1 MPNNMFRRLPVE
13 RATGEM
19 HGGRHRLRVVYRTRD
34 LIVLGLGV
42 MVGSGIFKI
51 SGQLAAQ
58 TAGPAVIV
66 SFVAA
71 GIVCLLAALS
81 YAELSSIIPV
91 AGSAYSF
98 SYVAFGEVWAWVVG
112 WSLILELLLAA
123 SVIARAWSLFATQT
137 LHDFNVPIPSALG
150 GVIGQPKGFDVF
162 ALGILLL
169 IVAMLA
175 IGSRMSIRTL
185 WFMVLAKLIVIA
197 LLVATGLK
205 FFAPHNLTPFV
216 PPAKAAPDDSA
227 QTVLDALTGAVTG
240 GSPHVF
246 GIWGILAATP
256 AIVFAYIGFDLIATA
271 AEETDDAPHRVP
283 RGMIASLCIAVV
295 LYLGVAVTMLGMVPY
310 SRLDPAKPAL
320 SNAFGTVGASS
331 MGKIVDVGAVLGLTT
346 VILVVLISLTRVLFS
361 MSRDGLLPRQI
372 SGIGRYRVPTRATLV
387 AGAAAVL
394 MSQTINVLTLEH
406 MVVIGTMFAFLFVSA
421 SVLRLRRDQ
430 PDLHRPFRV
439 PAARLTAVVTIVLV
453 AWLMLNLELRT
464 WAYFGIWMSAGM
476 VLYLA
481 YGRRRS
487 QLKLLLEQPPP
498 ARISMPYPM
507 PAPSGAPMAA
517 PVPMNAPMAPGPMAG
532 PAAPGPVP
540 SGPYSSGP
548 MSTGPSPSNAMA
560 SPPPP
565 QSGHEFF
572 DGPPQ
577 QQWYNRPPAET
588 PPSNDPFEVPP
599 QRRAQ
604 QENYASQGGGYYQD
618 DEDVIGLGYGQPS
631 TPNRHPSADPRS
643 SGDPRPTGRYAT
655 GGRSPGQTGGYEMP
669 QQSTG
674 PYPAP
679 HDQTGENPSPSGRY
693 ATGGY
698 AQPGDDP
705 YSSGSG
711 RHRSGA
717 AGQPDPSDEDP
728 NLPPNGG
735 RYRR

>member
-1 MPNNMFRRLPVE
+1 MSNNMFRRLPVE
-13 RATGEM
+13 RATGEV

-66 SFVAA
+66 SFVVA

-123 SVIARAWSLFATQT
+123 SVLARAWSLFATQM
-137 LHDFNVPIPSALG
+137 LHDFSVPIPGALG
-150 GVIGQPKGFDVF
+150 GVIGQEKGFDVF
-162 ALGILLL
+162 ALGILVL

-185 WFMVLAKLIVIA
+185 WFMVLAKLIVIV
-197 LLVATGLK
+197 LLIATGLK

-227 QTVLDALTGAVTG
+227 QTVLDALTGAITG

-295 LYLGVAVTMLGMVPY
+295 LYLGVAVAMLGMVSY
-310 SRLDPAKPAL
+310 SRLDPNKPAL
-320 SNAFGTVGASS
+320 SNAFGMVGASS

-361 MSRDGLLPRQI
+361 MSRDGLLPRSI
-372 SGIGRYRVPTRATLV
+372 SAVGKYRVPSRATLV

-421 SVLRLRRDQ
+421 SVLRMRRDR

-439 PAARLTAVVTIVLV
+439 PAARLTAIVTIVLV

-464 WAYFGIWMSAGM
+464 WAYFGIWMAGGM
-476 VLYLA
+476 LLYLV

-498 ARISMPYPM
+498 ARISVPYPV
-507 PAPSGAPMAA
+507 PAPTGAPMT
-517 PVPMNAPMAPGPMAG
+517 PGAT
-532 PAAPGPVP
+532 
-540 SGPYSSGP
+540 GP
-548 MSTGPSPSNAMA
+548 MSSNPRMA
-560 SPPPP
+560 APAPPPP
-565 QSGHEFF
+565 
-572 DGPPQ
+572 P
-577 QQWYNRPPAET
+577 NRASFET
-588 PPSNDPFEVPP
+588 PYYEQPYERRPYDRPAYQTPPGHDPFEVPP
-599 QRRAQ
+599 QRQAY
-604 QENYASQGGGYYQD
+604 QETYGSQAGRGYYQD
-618 DEDVIGLGYGQPS
+618 DEDVIGLGYGRPS
-631 TPNRHPSADPRS
+631 DPRASAD
-643 SGDPRPTGRYAT
+643 DRPPAA
-655 GGRSPGQTGGYEMP
+655 PG
-669 QQSTG
+669 
-674 PYPAP
+674 
-679 HDQTGENPSPSGRY
+679 PSGRY
-693 ATGGY
+693 ATGGRNQQTGGYQTPPQATGPY
-698 AQPGDDP
+698 AAPHDSP
-705 YSSGSG
+705 SG
-711 RHRSGA
+711 RHASGGYNVPQDDRYSQGSSRHRSA
-717 AGQPDPSDEDP
+717 DQQPDEDDY
-728 NLPPNGG
+728 PPNAG
-735 RYRR
+735 RHH

>member
-13 RATGEM
+13 RATGEL

-66 SFVAA
+66 SFVVA

-137 LHDFNVPIPSALG
+137 LHDFNVPIPHALS

-162 ALGILLL
+162 ALGILVL
-169 IVAMLA
+169 IVVMLA

-185 WFMVLAKLIVIA
+185 WFMVLGKLIVIA

-240 GSPHVF
+240 SSPHVF
-246 GIWGILAATP
+246 GVWGILAATP

-271 AEETDDAPHRVP
+271 AEETDDAPHRIP
-283 RGMIASLCIAVV
+283 RGMIASLCVAVV
-295 LYLGVAVTMLGMVPY
+295 LYVGVAVTMLGMVPY
-310 SRLDPAKPAL
+310 SSLDPAKPAL
-320 SNAFGTVGASS
+320 SNAFGMVGASS

-361 MSRDGLLPRQI
+361 MSRDGLLPRRI
-372 SGIGRYRVPTRATLV
+372 SSIGRYRVPTRATLV

-394 MSQTINVLTLEH
+394 MSQTLNVLTLEH
-406 MVVIGTMFAFLFVSA
+406 MVVIGTMFAFLFVAA

-439 PAARLTAVVTIVLV
+439 PAARLTAVVTIILV

-464 WAYFGIWMSAGM
+464 WAYFGIWMAAGM

-498 ARISMPYPM
+498 ARISMPYPV
-507 PAPSGAPMAA
+507 PAPTGAPMTPA
-517 PVPMNAPMAPGPMAG
+517 PAPFVPQATGPLPPAPMTPEPM
-532 PAAPGPVP
+532 PFD
-540 SGPYSSGP
+540 
-548 MSTGPSPSNAMA
+548 A

-565 QSGHEFF
+565 PGYGSFEA
-572 DGPPQ
+572 PPQ
-577 QQWYNRPPAET
+577 PRYERQQYDRPMVET

-599 QRRAQ
+599 HRRAQ
-604 QENYASQGGGYYQD
+604 QENYGLEGGGYYQN
-618 DEDVIGLGYGQPS
+618 DEDLIGLGYGQPS
-631 TPNRHPSADPRS
+631 TPDTPRA
-643 SGDPRPTGRYAT
+643 SGGSPAQGRYAT
-655 GGRSPGQTGGYEMP
+655 GGRNPGRTGGYET
-669 QQSTG
+669 TG
-674 PYPAP
+674 PYAAP
-679 HDQTGENPSPSGRY
+679 DEPSGRY

-698 AQPGDDP
+698 AVPEDDP

-711 RHRSGA
+711 RHRSG
-717 AGQPDPSDEDP
+717 PTDHPDEDP
-728 NLPPNGG
+728 PLPPPGG

>member
-13 RATGEM
+13 RATGET

-66 SFVAA
+66 SFVVA

-137 LHDFNVPIPSALG
+137 LHDFGVPIPGALA
-150 GVIGQPKGFDVF
+150 GVIGQEKGFDVF
-162 ALGILLL
+162 ALGILVL
-169 IVAMLA
+169 IVVLLA

-185 WFMVLAKLIVIA
+185 WFMVLAKLIVIG
-197 LLVATGLK
+197 LLIATGLK

-216 PPAKAAPDDSA
+216 PPARAAPDDSA
-227 QTVLDALTGAVTG
+227 QTLLDALAGAVTG

-246 GIWGILAATP
+246 GVWGILAATP

-271 AEETDDAPHRVP
+271 AEETDDAPRRIP

-295 LYLGVAVTMLGMVPY
+295 LYLGVAVTMLGMVRY

-320 SNAFGTVGASS
+320 SNAFGAVGASS

-361 MSRDGLLPRQI
+361 MSRDGLLPRKI

-421 SVLRLRRDQ
+421 SVLRMRRDR

-439 PAARLTAVVTIVLV
+439 PAARTTAVLTIVLV

-464 WAYFGIWMSAGM
+464 WAYFGIWMAAGM
-476 VLYLA
+476 LLYLA

-498 ARISMPYPM
+498 ARISVPYPV
-507 PAPSGAPMAA
+507 PAPTG
-517 PVPMNAPMAPGPMAG
+517 VPMAPGPAAAG
-532 PAAPGPVP
+532 PPPAGPMATGPMGAGGMPAGPMSSGAVAYGPTATGPVP
-540 SGPYSSGP
+540 SGARTPV
-548 MSTGPSPSNAMA
+548 
-560 SPPPP
+560 PPPP
-565 QSGHEFF
+565 AAAQSPFETPWY
-572 DGPPQ
+572 DRERYQ
-577 QQWYNRPPAET
+577 QPARET
-588 PPSNDPFEVPP
+588 PPSYDPFEVPP
-599 QRRAQ
+599 HRQAN
-604 QENYASQGGGYYQD
+604 QENYGSQGGRYYQD
-618 DEDVIGLGYGQPS
+618 DEDVIGLGYG
-631 TPNRHPSADPRS
+631 HPSSPTRRATPDTGAPNAPDVPRM
-643 SGDPRPTGRYAT
+643 P
-655 GGRSPGQTGGYEMP
+655 GG
-669 QQSTG
+669 
-674 PYPAP
+674 P
-679 HDQTGENPSPSGRY
+679 HPS
-693 ATGGY
+693 
-698 AQPGDDP
+698 
-705 YSSGSG
+705 
-711 RHRSGA
+711 
-717 AGQPDPSDEDP
+717 
-728 NLPPNGG
+728 
-735 RYRR
+735 

>member
-1 MPNNMFRRLPVE
+1 MPNNIFRRLPVE
-13 RATGEM
+13 RATGEV

-51 SGQLAAQ
+51 SGQLAAN

-66 SFVAA
+66 SFVVA

-123 SVIARAWSLFATQT
+123 SVIARAWSLFATQM
-137 LHDFNVPIPSALG
+137 LHDFSVPIPGALG
-150 GVIGQPKGFDVF
+150 SVIGQEKGFDVF
-162 ALGILLL
+162 ALGILVL

-185 WFMVLAKLIVIA
+185 WFMVLAKLIVIV
-197 LLVATGLK
+197 LLIATGLK
-205 FFAPHNLTPFV
+205 FFAPHNMTPFV

-227 QTVLDALTGAVTG
+227 QTVLDALTGAITG

-271 AEETDDAPHRVP
+271 AEETDDAPHRIP

-295 LYLGVAVTMLGMVPY
+295 LYIGVAIAMLGMVSY

-320 SNAFGTVGASS
+320 STAFGMVGASS

-361 MSRDGLLPRQI
+361 MSRDGLLPRGI
-372 SGIGRYRVPTRATLV
+372 SAVGKYRVPTRATLV

-394 MSQTINVLTLEH
+394 MSQTLNVLTLEH

-421 SVLRLRRDQ
+421 SVLRMRRDR
-430 PDLHRPFRV
+430 PDLARPFRV
-439 PAARLTAVVTIVLV
+439 PAARLTAIVTIVLV

-464 WAYFGIWMSAGM
+464 WAYFGIWMAGGM
-476 VLYLA
+476 VLYLV

-487 QLKLLLEQPPP
+487 QLKLLLAQPPP
-498 ARISMPYPM
+498 ARISVPYPV
-507 PAPSGAPMAA
+507 PAPTG
-517 PVPMNAPMAPGPMAG
+517 APMAPGV
-532 PAAPGPVP
+532 PGP
-540 SGPYSSGP
+540 GASGP
-548 MSTGPSPSNAMA
+548 MSGVPAPMRGTAGYMPGGPGASNPTMA
-560 SPPPP
+560 APPPP
-565 QSGHEFF
+565 VARPSFET
-572 DGPPQ
+572 PYYERQ
-577 QQWYNRPPAET
+577 QYDRPVYDS
-588 PPSNDPFEVPP
+588 PPSNDPFQVPP
-599 QRRAQ
+599 QRAAY
-604 QENYASQGGGYYQD
+604 QETYGSQAGRGYYQD
-618 DEDVIGLGYGQPS
+618 DDDVIGMGYGRPA
-631 TPNRHPSADPRS
+631 ADPRS
-643 SGDPRPTGRYAT
+643 SSDPRSSAPR
-655 GGRSPGQTGGYEMP
+655 P
-669 QQSTG
+669 
-674 PYPAP
+674 PADP
-679 HDQTGENPSPSGRY
+679 HPSGRY
-693 ATGGY
+693 ATGNQPHQTGDYRMPPQATGPYATPYDSPSGRHATGGY
-698 AQPGDDP
+698 HMPSEDDR
-705 YSSGSG
+705 YSSGTG
-711 RHRSGA
+711 RHRSGDHP
-717 AGQPDPSDEDP
+717 QT
-728 NLPPNGG
+728 PPNEDDYPPQGG
-735 RYRR
+735 RHHR

>member
-137 LHDFNVPIPSALG
+137 LHDFSVPIPGALG
-150 GVIGQPKGFDVF
+150 GVIGQEKGFDVF

-175 IGSRMSIRTL
+175 IGGRMSIRSL
-185 WFMVLAKLIVIA
+185 WFMVLAKLIVIG
-197 LLVATGLK
+197 LLIATGLK

-216 PPAKAAPDDSA
+216 PPTKAAPDDSA

-240 GSPHVF
+240 SSPHVF

-295 LYLGVAVTMLGMVPY
+295 LYLGVAVTMLGMVHY
-310 SRLDPAKPAL
+310 NRLDPAKPAL
-320 SNAFGTVGASS
+320 SNAFGMVGASS

-406 MVVIGTMFAFLFVSA
+406 MVVIGTMFAFLFVAA

-439 PAARLTAVVTIVLV
+439 PAARLTAVVTIILV

-464 WAYFGIWMSAGM
+464 WAYFGIWMAAGM
-476 VLYLA
+476 VLYLV

-498 ARISMPYPM
+498 ARISMPYPV

-517 PVPMNAPMAPGPMAG
+517 PAPMGGPAMPPMSSGAGAVPGPSGPMAT
-532 PAAPGPVP
+532 
-540 SGPYSSGP
+540 GP
-548 MSTGPSPSNAMA
+548 MATGSYPSDAMA
-560 SPPPP
+560 AASPHGSFNAPPP
-565 QSGHEFF
+565 QYER
-572 DGPPQ
+572 Q
-577 QQWYNRPPAET
+577 QYDRPAVET
-588 PPSNDPFEVPP
+588 PPSRDPFEVPP

-604 QENYASQGGGYYQD
+604 QENYGSQGGNYYQD
-618 DEDVIGLGYGQPS
+618 GEDVIGLGYGHPS
-631 TPNRHPSADPRS
+631 TPNRRPPTDPRGAS
-643 SGDPRPTGRYAT
+643 DPRPSGRYAT
-655 GGRSPGQTGGYEMP
+655 GGQTGGYPMP
-669 QQSTG
+669 PQTTG

-679 HDQTGENPSPSGRY
+679 HHQTGENPSPSGPHG
-693 ATGGY
+693 TGGY
-698 AQPGDDP
+698 AMPGDDP

-711 RHRSGA
+711 RHRSGGA
-717 AGQPDPSDEDP
+717 DADRPDPSAEDP